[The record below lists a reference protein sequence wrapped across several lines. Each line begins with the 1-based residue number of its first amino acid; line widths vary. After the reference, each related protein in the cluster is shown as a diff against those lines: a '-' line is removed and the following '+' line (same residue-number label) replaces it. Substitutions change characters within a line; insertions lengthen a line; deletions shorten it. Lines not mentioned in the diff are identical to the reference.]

1 MNHEVRHP
9 VSHSMFCAK
18 SKSRE
23 GCVKNLDW
31 LQFDGLSGKSY
42 LIEIELSAIEL
53 FQLNPFTKKTF
64 WYV

>member
-1 MNHEVRHP
+1 MNHGVRYP

-23 GCVKNLDW
+23 GCVKKLDW
-31 LQFDGLSGKSY
+31 LQFNGLFGKSY

-53 FQLNPFTKKTF
+53 FQLNPFTKKTVC
-64 WYV
+64 YA